1 MATSDDGNKRAQTLG
16 RISLTL
22 CLLLFLVFVANVLLG
37 KARLIFDLKGVPVFS
52 DVVEYL
58 LLMATALFF
67 AIAALMKERTARE
80 RAENGSDPA

>member
-80 RAENGSDPA
+80 REENGSDPA